1 MIFSSLFEQPLPSHN
16 LADLTAPNPTQL
28 SNSSTTISK
37 KQTPAA
43 STTRALET
51 PTNEITEE
59 TSKNK
64 NTMAVSTKPNS
75 GYTRTSPFKRDAE
88 KLRKFQE
95 EIGIHMN
102 NSLSYLFFS
111 FLFCLLSEIQA
122 NWGLSIAQSY
132 LKH

>member
-1 MIFSSLFEQPLPSHN
+1 
-16 LADLTAPNPTQL
+16 
-28 SNSSTTISK
+28 
-37 KQTPAA
+37 
-43 STTRALET
+43 
-51 PTNEITEE
+51 
-59 TSKNK
+59 
-64 NTMAVSTKPNS
+64 MAVSTKPNS

-132 LKH
+132 LKHYLVQGMQNQIEFSCRAANDLKNYTVFNSFEKVHVHIP